1 MLNKAYKLR
10 YLPVFYD
17 DLYGAVTY
25 IRTKLKNPDAADRL
39 IDKVEEAI
47 LERTS
52 CAESFEPYP
61 STRKRELPYYP
72 IYVNNYIIFYVV
84 IDHEIMEVRRFLYQ
98 RQNKDK
104 II

>member
-1 MLNKAYKLR
+1 MLNKDYKLR
-10 YLPVFYD
+10 YLPVFHD

-25 IRTKLKNPDAADRL
+25 IRTKLKNPDATDRL

-61 STRKRELPYYP
+61 FGNKNL
-72 IYVNNYIIFYVV
+72 
-84 IDHEIMEVRRFLYQ
+84 L
-98 RQNKDK
+98 RQNKGLFTS
-104 II
+104 

>member
-1 MLNKAYKLR
+1 MLNKDYKLR

-47 LERTS
+47 LELTS
-52 CAESFEPYP
+52 CAEAFEPYP

-72 IYVNNYIIFYVV
+72 IYVNNFIIFYVV